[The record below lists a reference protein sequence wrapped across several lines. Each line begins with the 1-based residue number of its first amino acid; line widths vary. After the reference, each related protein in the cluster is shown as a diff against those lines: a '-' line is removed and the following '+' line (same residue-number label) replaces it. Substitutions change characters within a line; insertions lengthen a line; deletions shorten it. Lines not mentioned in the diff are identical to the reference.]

1 MENSKFDKE
10 DGFQIIINSKE
21 NGFYPNEKIL
31 GIIKI
36 LNKELLEINEI
47 KLSLIKIEYCFK
59 KKELVNIKEI
69 IKE

>member
-59 KKELVNIKEI
+59 KKN
-69 IKE
+69 